1 MGLGHNLNCDGGDT
15 KMTKM
20 TSAAVRKAVS
30 AGSHSQVHLMKS
42 GSQPEIDT
50 FIFNTIR
57 VSSIQHNKTN
67 HITTPSI
74 SSFQLFLLC
83 MIFTDFFFLK
93 PMAGFCHQ
101 NDIKR

>member
-1 MGLGHNLNCDGGDT
+1 MGLDFLQNCDGGDT

-30 AGSHSQVHLMKS
+30 AHTGSHSQVHLMKS
-42 GSQPEIDT
+42 GSQPEVDN
-50 FIFNTIR
+50 FIFSTIQ
-57 VSSIQHNKTN
+57 VSSIQQNKTN
-67 HITTPSI
+67 PITTPSI

-93 PMAGFCHQ
+93 PMAGFCH
-101 NDIKR
+101 

>member
-1 MGLGHNLNCDGGDT
+1 MGLGFNWNCDGDT

-30 AGSHSQVHLMKS
+30 GNTGSQSQVHLMKS
-42 GSQPEIDT
+42 GSQPEVDT
-50 FIFNTIR
+50 FIFSTIQ
-57 VSSIQHNKTN
+57 VSSIQQNKTN
-67 HITTPSI
+67 HITIPSV

-93 PMAGFCHQ
+93 PMAGFCH
-101 NDIKR
+101 